1 MQATERY
8 EPRNGERR
16 VRRTPFRVP
25 ERRSGFDRRE
35 RGQSRLRSTYDRALL
50 EYRAKPHRFLL
61 VLATITVF
69 NFLDFVLTIRALR
82 AGSTE
87 LNPVMERLFSISP
100 TVAALAK
107 LGAGGLAVVIL
118 LALRRYKRTL
128 EASLVLLLAF
138 SLLMF
143 YHALVALRLGY

>member
-1 MQATERY
+1 M
-8 EPRNGERR
+8 RR
-16 VRRTPFRVP
+16 SLFRFP

-35 RGQSRLRSTYDRALL
+35 GDHSRLRNAYDRALR
-50 EYRAKPHRFLL
+50 EYGARPHRFLL

-82 AGSTE
+82 AGSKE
-87 LNPVMERLFSISP
+87 LNPVMARLFSISP

-128 EASLVLLLAF
+128 EASVVVLLAF
-138 SLLMF
+138 TALMF
-143 YHALVALRLGY
+143 YHVLVARSFGY

>member
-1 MQATERY
+1 M
-8 EPRNGERR
+8 
-16 VRRTPFRVP
+16 RRTVRFP

-35 RGQSRLRSTYDRALL
+35 RDHSRLQNAYNRALR
-50 EYRAKPHRFLL
+50 EYGAKPHRFLL

-69 NFLDFVLTIRALR
+69 NFLDFVLTIRALH

-87 LNPVMERLFSISP
+87 LNPVMARLFSISP

-107 LGAGGLAVVIL
+107 LGAGGLAVVVL

-128 EASLVLLLAF
+128 EASLLLLLAF
-138 SLLMF
+138 SALMF
-143 YHALVALRLGY
+143 YHVLVALSFGY